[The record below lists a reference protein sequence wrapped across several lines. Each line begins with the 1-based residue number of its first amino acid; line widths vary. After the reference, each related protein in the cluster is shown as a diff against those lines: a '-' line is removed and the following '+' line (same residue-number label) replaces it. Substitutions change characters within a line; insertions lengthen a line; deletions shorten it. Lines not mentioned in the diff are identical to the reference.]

1 MKHKQPLYDG
11 IPLTDQ
17 QRLLWIYESLTQKNP
32 NLEILKSDLIGQ
44 YSPLVELIE
53 MQLQEHHKRGKL
65 ILPNLGVWG
74 NKSIAIFSD
83 YSGESSGNYHTYTF
97 LICAMDTLGF
107 FHQEMQKLRKQSALA
122 DHEIAFKRF
131 REASQR
137 NNLSKYLKLL
147 DQYVPGLL
155 FTVAIE
161 KKLLSVM
168 GSPTKECQIE
178 IAKMLETAGFGTLK
192 PVIAEKLS
200 RVVSIA
206 AYLTALFAKSGQKIF
221 WMTDHD
227 AICEDGKH
235 GNMLS
240 FFQSA
245 LPLYTDADFPLIGG
259 ARPFKEK
266 SMDYLDLLSATD
278 VVSSSLEHYLTN
290 RDTMGEENVT
300 VKEGADK
307 ILYWLGQQGLG
318 LKKLNLLIYQGKDN
332 EYNVGTI
339 DITQTSNSYL
349 DS

>member
-1 MKHKQPLYDG
+1 MKRKQSLYDG
-11 IPLTDQ
+11 LLFTDQ
-17 QRLLWIYESLTQKNP
+17 QKLLWIYESLTQKNQ
-32 NLEILKSDLIGQ
+32 NLKILKSDLMGQ
-44 YSPLVELIE
+44 YSPLVELLEI
-53 MQLQEHHKRGKL
+53 QIQEHHKRGKL
-65 ILPNLGVWG
+65 LLPNLGVWG

-83 YSGESSGNYHTYTF
+83 YSGESSGNYHTYSF
-97 LICAMDTLGF
+97 LFCAMDTLGF
-107 FHQEMQKLRKQSALA
+107 FHQEMQTLRKKSALGS
-122 DHEIAFKRF
+122 HEIAFKRF
-131 REASQR
+131 REGSQR

-178 IAKMLETAGFGTLK
+178 IAKTLETAGFGTLK
-192 PVIAEKLS
+192 PAIAEKLS

-206 AYLTALFAKSGQKIF
+206 AYLTGLLAKSGQKIF

-227 AICEDGKH
+227 AICEDNKH
-235 GNMLS
+235 GNMLA

-259 ARPFKEK
+259 AKPFKEK
-266 SMDYLDLLSATD
+266 SMDYLDLLSAAD
-278 VVSSSLEHYLTN
+278 VVSSSIAHYLTN
-290 RDTMGEENVT
+290 LSTMGKENVT
-300 VKEGADK
+300 VKDGADK
-307 ILYWLGQQGLG
+307 ILYWLGQQGLA
-318 LKKLNLLIYQGKDN
+318 LKKLNLLIYQGENN

-339 DITQTSNSYL
+339 DITQTSDSYL